1 MELFAKLFRQL
12 DQTNK
17 TNAKIQALVEY
28 FRLADPKDAL
38 WAIAVFSGKRPKR
51 SVNTRELREWAAK
64 EADLPLWM
72 LEETYHIVGDLSETL
87 ANIIP
92 NKGKERNDRGL
103 ADWITG
109 LKKIRGASDPDRKEF
124 ILHAW
129 RTLDPL
135 ERFAFNKLITGGLR
149 VGISQKNLGKA
160 LAIHTGQPANIVAL
174 RLMGNWDPES
184 VGWDELLLE
193 DRRSDDLSVPY
204 PFFLAHPIEKD
215 PTDLGL
221 PEDWYAEHKWD
232 GIRGQLIIRGG
243 ELFLWSRGEELV
255 TGQFPELTALKDV
268 LPDGT
273 VLDGEILVVRGDDI
287 GSFADLQKRLGRKR
301 VLAKWLETHPVR
313 FRAYDILEIGTED
326 IRSLPLERR
335 RRRLE
340 DLLSGIESPHIDLSP
355 RLDWNTWEDL
365 RKLRVDSRKV
375 GSEGLMIKSRR
386 APYRQGRVKGDWWK
400 WKVDPMVIDAVM
412 IYAQRGHGRRANL
425 YTDYTFA
432 VWGENGELVPFAK
445 AYSGLTDEEIRE
457 VDRFVKN
464 HTRDRFGP
472 VRSVEPQLVFE
483 IAFEGIRSSNRHKS
497 GVALRFPRINRWRK
511 DKPVGEA
518 NTLQDL
524 LEIAKAYG

>member
-51 SVNTRELREWAAK
+51 SVNTRELREWAAE

-92 NKGKERNDRGL
+92 EKGKGRNDRGL
-103 ADWITG
+103 ADWISG
-109 LKKIRGASDPDRKEF
+109 LKKIRGGSDQVRREF

-129 RTLDPL
+129 RTLDSL

-215 PTDLGL
+215 PTDLGS

-232 GIRGQLIIRGG
+232 GIRGQLIVRGG

-273 VLDGEILVVRGDDI
+273 VLDGEILVVRGDEI
-287 GSFADLQKRLGRKR
+287 GTFADLQKRLGRKR
-301 VLAKWLETHPVR
+301 VPAKWLETHPV
-313 FRAYDILEIGTED
+313 
-326 IRSLPLERR
+326 
-335 RRRLE
+335 
-340 DLLSGIESPHIDLSP
+340 
-355 RLDWNTWEDL
+355 
-365 RKLRVDSRKV
+365 
-375 GSEGLMIKSRR
+375 
-386 APYRQGRVKGDWWK
+386 
-400 WKVDPMVIDAVM
+400 
-412 IYAQRGHGRRANL
+412 
-425 YTDYTFA
+425 
-432 VWGENGELVPFAK
+432 
-445 AYSGLTDEEIRE
+445 
-457 VDRFVKN
+457 
-464 HTRDRFGP
+464 
-472 VRSVEPQLVFE
+472 
-483 IAFEGIRSSNRHKS
+483 
-497 GVALRFPRINRWRK
+497 
-511 DKPVGEA
+511 
-518 NTLQDL
+518 
-524 LEIAKAYG
+524 